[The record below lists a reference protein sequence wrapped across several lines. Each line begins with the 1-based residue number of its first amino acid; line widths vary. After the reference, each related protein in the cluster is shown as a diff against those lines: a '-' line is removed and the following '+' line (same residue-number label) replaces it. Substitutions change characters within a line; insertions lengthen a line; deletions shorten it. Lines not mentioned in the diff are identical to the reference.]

1 MSNLLFKRGSIN
13 DLDQI
18 EPLWK
23 KLIQHHFELSDNFKI
38 SIKNVTWEYRKSVL
52 LNKSKEVLL
61 DYVLDETNSIVG
73 YCISTIDKDDGK
85 IGEIDSLFVDKAYRN
100 FGVGKTLMNKAM
112 EWLALKETETQR
124 LSVGVG
130 NEDVLSFYKQFD
142 FYPRSIKL
150 ERMKK

>member
-1 MSNLLFKRGSIN
+1 
-13 DLDQI
+13 
-18 EPLWK
+18 
-23 KLIQHHFELSDNFKI
+23 
-38 SIKNVTWEYRKSVL
+38 
-52 LNKSKEVLL
+52 
-61 DYVLDETNSIVG
+61 
-73 YCISTIDKDDGK
+73 
-85 IGEIDSLFVDKAYRN
+85 
-100 FGVGKTLMNKAM
+100 MNKAM